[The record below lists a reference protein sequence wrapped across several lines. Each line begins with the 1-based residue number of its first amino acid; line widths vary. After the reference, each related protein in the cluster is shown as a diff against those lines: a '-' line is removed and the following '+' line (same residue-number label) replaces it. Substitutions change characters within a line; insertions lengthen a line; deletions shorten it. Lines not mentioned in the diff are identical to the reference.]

1 MIPKYIKK
9 LQSESRTLRA
19 RRVDAQTVIVESE
32 THPESYYEVTV
43 KFNDAGVVYA
53 TCTCEWAKHNGV
65 GCSHVLA
72 ALDLQLATLEP
83 NRHGATGPGPLG
95 ATASGLAAAPP
106 IAARNPL
113 ATLLGAFCRLQVVQL
128 HRCPSS

>member
-72 ALDLQLATLEP
+72 ALEYLAGLKARTLSFWLDENDARRQKHRTFTLIGDNQH
-83 NRHGATGPGPLG
+83 NRIWITSRNSPD
-95 ATASGLAAAPP
+95 AA
-106 IAARNPL
+106 
-113 ATLLGAFCRLQVVQL
+113 
-128 HRCPSS
+128 